1 MNNCLL
7 ENKEINIDNI
17 FESISELLDYILEI
31 LNSSQNY
38 NIKNDNKLGNEKIIL
53 KLQKEIKEKDKI
65 IKELSFSI
73 NKLISICIYSI

>member
-17 FESISELLDYILEI
+17 FESIGELLDYILEI

-53 KLQKEIKEKDKI
+53 KLQKEIKEKDKVI
-65 IKELSFSI
+65 GELIK
-73 NKLISICIYSI
+73 